1 MAAAL
6 HTDRAG
12 PPGAIGVPM
21 PRLEDRR
28 LLTGQ
33 GQYLADLKIPGE
45 AFVHF
50 VRSPFASARI
60 ASLDLAAARALPG
73 VVGVYSAEDLP
84 DSGRLPVYPALA
96 SAAAQAAPP
105 LAREVVRYVGE
116 PVIAVVAESPVV
128 ASDAADLARI
138 AYEPRPAVVT
148 IDAALAEGAPAVH
161 EAVPGNLAATQS
173 WEAGDVDDAFAAAE
187 HVVELAIRNGRVAPL
202 PLEPRGGVARYDPAT
217 NEYTLW
223 LSTQVPHRAR
233 SELVHA
239 LGIPESALRIVVPD
253 VGGGFGAKV
262 NAYPEDLALL
272 LLARLVGRPVRWVS
286 ARREDLLTSMH
297 ARESLIEVAAAF
309 SGDGHLEALRVR
321 ATVNVGAYLQPTGL
335 VPPARLA
342 VLVPGAYAV
351 RHVASEVRCVY
362 TNTTPTG
369 PYRGAGRPEASFV
382 IERVMDTAARDLGI
396 DPVELRRRNCIPP
409 DAFPYRTPTG
419 QVYDSGD
426 YARSLDRLL
435 ELAGYATL
443 RAQQAA
449 ARARG
454 ELVGI
459 GLSTFI
465 EPSGGALWEGGHIR
479 VERSGEI
486 TVFTGAGPHGQGS
499 VTALA
504 QIVADRLRVPVE
516 TIRVRH
522 GDTAATPPGVG
533 SFGSR
538 TVVLAGSALAR
549 AAERV
554 EAKARRIAAHL
565 LECAPEDVE
574 RVAGGFGVAG
584 ATGRAVTLAQIAH
597 AAYTATN
604 LPDGEEPG
612 LEATA
617 LYRQAEEMFPFGA
630 YLAVVRIDPETGQ
643 VHLEHL
649 VGVDDSG
656 VIINPLLAHGQIQGA
671 IVQGIGQALL
681 EQIIYDA
688 SGQLVTGSLLDYAAP
703 RADTIPWLRLDL
715 LETPSPLNPLGA
727 KGLGEA
733 GTVGAPAAVIN
744 AVVDALAERGARQV
758 DMPATA
764 QQVWRLLR
772 SGQG

>member
-1 MAAAL
+1 MTAPAVGGL
-6 HTDRAG
+6 GRARWI
-12 PPGAIGVPM
+12 GATRRRV
-21 PRLEDRR
+21 EDRP
-28 LLTGQ
+28 LLTGR
-33 GQYLADLKIPGE
+33 GRFTGDVARPGTLH
-45 AFVHF
+45 VWF
-50 VRSPFASARI
+50 VRSPHAHARI
-60 ASLDLAAARALPG
+60 TALDVAAAAASPG
-73 VVGVYSAEDLP
+73 VVRVVTAEDVRPLGQP
-84 DSGRLPVYPALA
+84 SVNPFFPEMKVAPHPLLA
-96 SAAAQAAPP
+96 DGA
-105 LAREVVRYVGE
+105 VRAVGE
-116 PVIAVVAESPVV
+116 PVAAVVAETAAV
-128 ASDAADLARI
+128 ARDAAERVRVE
-138 AYEPRPAVVT
+138 YERRPAVV
-148 IDAALAEGAPAVH
+148 DAGAALRDDAPVIHPGLGTNRAFVGAWRAGDMATARATAARAIRLRV
-161 EAVPGNLAATQS
+161 EQARLAA
-173 WEAGDVDDAFAAAE
+173 V
-187 HVVELAIRNGRVAPL
+187 
-202 PLEPRGGVARYDPAT
+202 PLEPRAILAEWDGAAGELTVWT
-217 NEYTLW
+217 
-223 LSTQVPHRAR
+223 STQVPFRVR
-233 SELVHA
+233 SELA
-239 LGIPESALRIVVPD
+239 LILGLGEERIRVIAPD
-253 VGGGFGAKV
+253 VGGGFGAKGA
-262 NAYPEDLALL
+262 AYRDEALVAWLALTL
-272 LLARLVGRPVRWVS
+272 GRPVKWVS
-286 ARREDLLTSMH
+286 TRGEDFLTTQQGRGARADGTLYVTADGRIAGLEARIVLPLGAQAMINGPAPARNH
-297 ARESLIEVAAAF
+297 ARTL
-309 SGDGHLEALRVR
+309 
-321 ATVNVGAYLQPTGL
+321 
-335 VPPARLA
+335 
-342 VLVPGAYAV
+342 PGAYVVPAV
-351 RHVASEVRCVY
+351 DIEVTGAY
-362 TNTTPTG
+362 TTTPPTG
-369 PYRGAGRPEASFV
+369 PYRGAGRPEGIFL
-382 IERVMDTAARDLGI
+382 IERLVDEAARALGL
-396 DPVELRRRNCIPP
+396 DPAEMRRRNFVPAG
-409 DAFPYRTPTG
+409 AFPYRTATG

-744 AVVDALAERGARQV
+744 AVVDALAERGVRQV